1 MPQLISHPIVT
12 MTETI
17 IPTALHTFLADQ
29 LRYGQARRFFRLDG
43 FDEAVYTGLLARIH
57 AERDALAGR
66 PLWVRTT
73 APIPGYEEYAL
84 EAGKSATWYRNHV
97 PPGHAL
103 LLIFNRHTSDAQSL
117 KDIYPVTE
125 SLLADKGLDHIITAA
140 FAQYQP
146 SREQVGVLKTF
157 LSRLRRH
164 LFRPQLRDLVAFLAA
179 LDTHLHNNPG
189 ATMEAAIA
197 ESLPRLGVFR
207 CHELADHINTPK
219 GDRLLKDVYRAARLG
234 MELLDENQRAQ
245 YERRLAKAE
254 FDDDSP
260 YGGLSAGE
268 KRALLGR
275 FLNDV
280 LTDRD
285 DLLRVLQIDWREVS
299 PVLHKSR
306 RKTAAEKIQQLG
318 AALQDALA
326 KQQLDV
332 DDLPETVQD
341 ALQDLAEGQQPED
354 DGLDALLTDYGD
366 ALPKKLRNQ
375 LRRLRGLKRRQTPDF
390 IAGLTSLAVELLLP
404 LQNELP
410 ARVSLRIRFDD
421 RALERI
427 TGKESEA
434 LLAFRTL
441 YGGIEKRMPHIHWE
455 LGTLWELARQH
466 ADLVG
471 QADEEGEGERE
482 KEIKVA
488 LPFRVA
494 VIRVDDENE
503 ETLDQAELTWQ
514 YRSEG
519 PDGATFAHLRA
530 EADQLTEQGT
540 AGALFASAARR
551 LPIPIYN
558 TCPPADQIGDLDLSR
573 PVASLGAWYREF
585 TDLGEALRQALAQRA
600 RPGTRTALEG
610 AVAALEEAWAGF
622 VSDTAGH
629 GILSAALDD
638 FLTAYDDLLQTAI
651 LHLRRGQ
658 EVLHGYRL
666 LTQAWMVGLKT
677 FDEWAVIPAL
687 HPVKL
692 YWRRARVRA
701 FDELIARL
709 LDANHPATVVDER
722 RFRQELEVTYG
733 SAGYPAVLALP
744 GRDRRPVYFLP
755 VHEMD
760 GYELFRRAGQA
771 TVAFGLDPTLVSEA
785 EGEEAAK
792 IAAREL
798 ARVVQD
804 YVETY
809 PFVRDGLEV
818 YLLQCRNGAL
828 PGLLVERLAQL
839 ARRRRWEL
847 HLHVI
852 VHSTDRGAP
861 LYRRVVEWLNAH
873 EEFVERP
880 ANAYFPP
887 VSLRVLECSYENL
900 FAQLGDTDLVILPD
914 VLAEQGQDIEAEMEP
929 ESVVVPHTAD
939 LPRYRAQQTPFER
952 GEVSRINE
960 LTPPPQPALFRHFYL
975 TQWAAAQ
982 QKAASPEAQVIF
994 RQRISIQPWERELAE
1009 LHRRFNWVACYDT
1022 IVDRFLLEDTFTETV
1037 QVIRYSLG
1045 LGIKRR
1051 HNLTVSSSRRVQDIV
1066 ESRLS
1071 VNLETLLP
1079 GTPEEF
1085 RRQVARRLVEEA
1097 KQVSGDIVLRAAG
1110 PGAFLNELIGLVVA
1124 KHQTERRYLER
1135 HPGALTA
1142 WIYLDDFAHWFNGK
1156 LPDLL
1161 FVAIPPEA
1169 NGELPL
1175 HIEVIET
1182 KCVGEANF
1190 KNEAADAQRQV
1201 AQGVNRLA
1209 LAWMPGATHLD
1220 APFWYDQLYRAV
1232 VGNLAVEQ
1240 NQMRLWDAFRRRLPG
1255 GDFTLEMSGHAW
1267 AFCYDGSAGI
1277 LGLLDEREA
1286 DILAPDAPDVPHQRH
1301 YAGRAGLR
1309 HHLRALV
1316 DEWKLETPEE
1326 TWSSAYD
1333 ESVIPPTVGKPPEAT
1348 HVEPPPTV
1356 SSVEPE
1362 PKTETEPVPIEE
1374 DELTQWVQEKA
1385 RQLARVLRDYG
1396 LRVYPIEP
1404 EKADIGPSVV
1414 RFKVRLRPGEK
1425 LNRLQAIATDLQRE
1439 LALTAVPLV
1448 DNVLGT
1454 TFVGIDL
1461 PRPEPQIISLTDA
1474 LRELPSGDIGH
1485 LPFLVGKTPSGQTLT
1500 ADLAALPH
1508 LLVAGSTGSG
1518 KTIFLYSLIVALL
1531 HQFGPEALSLLLV
1544 DPKQTDFVYFEGL
1557 PHLRGGQVVIEAEEA
1572 IARLEQLTTETLD
1585 ARTRQLR
1592 QARCRD
1598 ILDYNARHPDTPMPP
1613 IVVVIDEYADL
1624 VQVLDRR
1631 GRQEFERQ
1639 LVRLAQRARNV
1650 GIHLVIAT
1658 QRPSADI
1665 VTTSLKTNLP
1675 ARIAFRLPSHHDSMT
1690 ILGQAGAE
1698 NLLGNGDMLYMAEG
1712 SRSMRLQGFYVSS
1725 ESLNRLAG
1733 VHLDHH

>member
-1 MPQLISHPIVT
+1 MNNGTISI
-12 MTETI
+12 
-17 IPTALHTFLADQ
+17 ALHTFLADQ
-29 LRYGQARRFFRLDG
+29 LHGGQARRFFRLDG
-43 FDEAVYTGLLARIH
+43 FDEAVYRGLLERIH
-57 AERDALAGR
+57 AEGDTLSGH

-73 APIPGYEEYAL
+73 DPIPGYETYAL
-84 EAGKSATWYRNHV
+84 EPGKSATWYRNHV
-97 PPGHAL
+97 PPGHVL

-125 SLLADKGLDHIITAA
+125 SLLADEGLDHLIAAA

-146 SREQVGVLKTF
+146 SKEQVGVLKNF
-157 LSRLRRH
+157 LERLHRH
-164 LFRPQLRDLVAFLAA
+164 LLRPQLHDLVAFLSA
-179 LDTHLHNNPG
+179 LDAHLHAHPG

-197 ESLPRLGVFR
+197 ENLPHLGLFR
-207 CHELADHINTPK
+207 CRELAEHLNTPK
-219 GDRLLKDVYRAARLG
+219 GDRLLKDVHRAARLG
-234 MELLDENQRAQ
+234 LELLDENQRSQ
-245 YERRLAKAE
+245 YERRLAEAE

-260 YGGLSAGE
+260 YGGPSVDE
-268 KRALLGR
+268 KHALLER
-275 FLNDV
+275 FLNEV
-280 LTDRD
+280 LTERD
-285 DLLRVLQIDWREVS
+285 DLLRVFQIDWREVA

-306 RKTAAEKIQQLG
+306 RKTAAEKMQEL
-318 AALQDALA
+318 AVALQTALA
-326 KQQLDV
+326 DQHLDESA
-332 DDLPETVQD
+332 LPETAQD
-341 ALQDLAEGQQPED
+341 VLQDLTEGQPPED
-354 DGLDALLTDYGD
+354 EGLDALLTDYGD

-375 LRRLRGLKRRQTPDF
+375 LRCLRGVKRRQTTDF
-390 IAGLTSLAVELLLP
+390 IAGLASLAVELLLP
-404 LQNELP
+404 LQDELP
-410 ARVSLRIRFDD
+410 AGTLLRVRFDD
-421 RALERI
+421 RTLERI
-427 TGKESEA
+427 TAKEAEA

-441 YGGIEKRMPHIHWE
+441 YGGIEERMPHVQWD
-455 LGTLWELARQH
+455 LAALWKLAQQH
-466 ADLVG
+466 ADLVD
-471 QADEEGEGERE
+471 QAEEEEEGERE
-482 KEIKVA
+482 KEVKVD
-488 LPFRVA
+488 LRFRVTVVSLPSPSGREA
-494 VIRVDDENE
+494 GGEGNDQE
-503 ETLDQAELTWQ
+503 ELDRAELTWQ

-519 PDGATFAHLRA
+519 PSGATFAHLRA
-530 EADQLTEQGT
+530 EAERLTEQDTDGP
-540 AGALFASAARR
+540 LFASTARR

-573 PVASLGAWYREF
+573 PVASLGAWYREC
-585 TDLGEALRQALAQRA
+585 TDLSEEFRDALAQRA
-600 RPGTRTALEG
+600 RPETRANLE
-610 AVAALEEAWAGF
+610 AALTRLETAWADF
-622 VSDTAGH
+622 VAEADGN
-629 GILSAALDD
+629 GLLSTALDD
-638 FLTAYDDLLQTAI
+638 FLTAYDGFLQTA
-651 LHLRRGQ
+651 LANLQQGQ

-666 LTQAWMVGLKT
+666 LSQAWMVGMET
-677 FDEWAVIPAL
+677 FDEWAMMPAL
-687 HPVKL
+687 HPLKL
-692 YWRRARVRA
+692 YWQRARTHA
-701 FDELIARL
+701 FDALIARL
-709 LDANHPATVVDER
+709 LDAEHPAAIVDER

-744 GRDRRPVYFLP
+744 GRDRRPDYFLP

-839 ARRRRWEL
+839 ARRRRWDL

-873 EEFVERP
+873 EEFIERP

-887 VSLRVLECSYENL
+887 VSLRVLECGYEEL
-900 FAQLGDTDLVILPD
+900 FGQLGDTDLVILPD
-914 VLAEQGQDIEAEMEP
+914 VLAEQGQAIEADVETEP
-929 ESVVVPHTAD
+929 VALHNTAD
-939 LPRYRAQQTPFER
+939 LPRYRAQQAPFER
-952 GEVSRINE
+952 GEVSRVTE
-960 LTPPPQPALFRHFYL
+960 LIPAPQPALFRHFYL
-975 TQWAAAQ
+975 TQWAAVE
-982 QKAASPEAQVIF
+982 QKPITPNSHVAF
-994 RQRISIQPWERELAE
+994 RQRVSLQAWERELAE

-1066 ESRLS
+1066 ESRLT

-1110 PGAFLNELIGLVVA
+1110 PGTFLNELIGLVVA
-1124 KHQTERRYLER
+1124 KHQTEHRYLKE

-1182 KCVGEANF
+1182 KCVGEVNF
-1190 KNEAADAQRQV
+1190 AVEAADAQRQV

-1209 LAWMPGATHLD
+1209 PAWMPGAAHLD

-1240 NQMRLWDAFRRRLPG
+1240 SRMRLWQAFRRRLPA

-1267 AFCYDGSAGI
+1267 VFCYDGSGGI
-1277 LGLLDEREA
+1277 LGATDEREA
-1286 DILAPDAPDVPHQRH
+1286 DIVAPDVPTIPHHRH
-1301 YAGRAGLR
+1301 FAGRAGLR
-1309 HHLRALV
+1309 QYLRSLV
-1316 DEWKLETPEE
+1316 DEWKLETPAE
-1326 TWSSAYD
+1326 TWSPAYD
-1333 ESVIPPTVGKPPEAT
+1333 EALHPPVPPVVEAEAP
-1348 HVEPPPTV
+1348 VEVRPEPAPPASTSPA
-1356 SSVEPE
+1356 EPE
-1362 PKTETEPVPIEE
+1362 PAQKE
-1374 DELTQWVQEKA
+1374 DALSAWVREKA
-1385 RQLARVLRDYG
+1385 QQLARVLRDYG

-1404 EKADIGPSVV
+1404 DKADIGPSVV

-1425 LNRLQAIATDLQRE
+1425 LSHLQAIAADLQRE

-1448 DNVLGT
+1448 ANVLGT
-1454 TFVGIDL
+1454 QYVGIDL
-1461 PRPEPQIISLTDA
+1461 PRPEPETLSLIEA
-1474 LRELPSGDIGH
+1474 LAELPSAGVGY
-1485 LPFLVGKTPSGQTLT
+1485 LPFLVGKRASGETVN

-1518 KTIFLYSLIVALL
+1518 KTIFLYTLIISLL
-1531 HQFGPEALSLLLV
+1531 HQFGPGALSLLLV

-1557 PHLRGGQVVIEAEEA
+1557 PHLLDGQVVIEAEEA
-1572 IARLEQLTTETLD
+1572 IDRLVQLTTETLD
-1585 ARTRQLR
+1585 TRTRQLR

-1598 ILDYNARHPDTPMPP
+1598 ILDYNTRHPNGPIPP
-1613 IVVVIDEYADL
+1613 TVVVIDEYADL
-1624 VQVLDRR
+1624 VQVLDRSS
-1631 GRQEFERQ
+1631 RQEFERQ
-1639 LVRLAQRARNV
+1639 LGRLAQRGRNV

-1658 QRPSADI
+1658 QRPSGDL
-1665 VTTSLKTNLP
+1665 VTTSLKANLP
-1675 ARIAFRLPSHHDSMT
+1675 ARIAFRLPSYHDSMT
-1690 ILGQAGAE
+1690 ILDQPGAE
-1698 NLLGNGDMLYMAEG
+1698 NLLGRGDMLFSNKGQVE
-1712 SRSMRLQGFYVSS
+1712 RLQGFYISPD
-1725 ESLNRLAG
+1725 ELAA
-1733 VHLDHH
+1733 VLSKLP

>member
-1 MPQLISHPIVT
+1 MTNKVIS
-12 MTETI
+12 
-17 IPTALHTFLADQ
+17 TALHTFLADQ
-29 LRYGQARRFFRLDG
+29 LHGGEARRFFRLDG
-43 FDEAVYTGLLARIH
+43 FDEAVYSGLLERLH
-57 AERDALAGR
+57 AEGDTLAGH

-73 APIPGYEEYAL
+73 APIPGYEAYAL

-103 LLIFNRHTSDAQSL
+103 LLIFNRRTSDVQSL

-125 SLLADKGLDHIITAA
+125 SLLATEGLNHLIQAA
-140 FAQYQP
+140 FTDYQP
-146 SREQVGVLKTF
+146 SADQIQVLTNF
-157 LSRLRRH
+157 LARLRRH
-164 LFRPQLRDLVAFLAA
+164 LFHLQLRDLVAFLSA
-179 LDTHLHNNPG
+179 LDTHLYNNPG
-189 ATMEAAIA
+189 ATIETAIA
-197 ESLPRLGVFR
+197 ESLPHLGLFR
-207 CHELADHINTPK
+207 CRELADHLNTPK

-234 MELLDENQRAQ
+234 LELLDDNQRNQ
-245 YERRLAKAE
+245 YERRLDEAE

-260 YGGLSAGE
+260 YGGLSSEE
-268 KRALLGR
+268 KRGLLKR
-275 FLNDV
+275 FLNEV

-299 PVLHKSR
+299 PVLHKR
-306 RKTAAEKIQQLG
+306 HRKTAAEKMQQLG
-318 AALQDALA
+318 TALREALVE
-326 KQQLDV
+326 QRLETG
-332 DDLPETVQD
+332 DLPETVQYT
-341 ALQDLAEGQQPED
+341 LQNLAEGQQPED
-354 DGLDALLTDYGD
+354 DGLEVLLTDYGD

-375 LRRLRGLKRRQTPDF
+375 LRRLRGVKRRQTTDF

-404 LQNELP
+404 LQERL
-410 ARVSLRIRFDD
+410 AGASLHVQFDD
-421 RALERI
+421 RALKRI
-427 TGKESEA
+427 TAKEAEA

-441 YGGIEKRMPHIHWE
+441 YGGIEGRMPHVQWK
-455 LGTLWELARQH
+455 LDALWELAQQH
-466 ADLVG
+466 ADLVD
-471 QADEEGEGERE
+471 QADEEEGERE
-482 KEIKVA
+482 QKVKVD
-488 LPFRVA
+488 LPFRVT
-494 VIRVDDENE
+494 VVGTDGEGE
-503 ETLDQAELTWQ
+503 VELDRAELTWQ

-519 PDGATFAHLRA
+519 PGGATFAHLRA
-530 EADQLTEQGT
+530 EADRLLAAQDTG
-540 AGALFASAARR
+540 GPLFASTAPR
-551 LPIPIYN
+551 LSIPIYN
-558 TCPPADQIGDLDLSR
+558 TCPHADEIGDLDLSR

-585 TDLGEALRQALAQRA
+585 TDLGEAMREVLKQRA
-600 RPGTRTALEG
+600 RPEARTALEN

-622 VSDTAGH
+622 VSDAVRH
-629 GILSAALDD
+629 GILSTALDG
-638 FLTAYDDLLQTAI
+638 FLTAYDELLQTAI
-651 LHLRRGQ
+651 ANLQQGQ

-666 LTQAWMVGLKT
+666 LTQAWMVGLET
-677 FDEWAVIPAL
+677 FDEWAVMPAL
-687 HPVKL
+687 HPIKL
-692 YWRRARVRA
+692 YWQRARVRA

-709 LDANHPATVVDER
+709 LDADHPASVVDER

-744 GRDRRPVYFLP
+744 GRDRRPAYFLP
-755 VHEMD
+755 VHEMG
-760 GYELFRRAGQA
+760 GYELFRRAEQA

-809 PFVRDGLEV
+809 PFVRDGLDV

-828 PGLLVERLAQL
+828 PGLLVEQLAQL
-839 ARRRRWEL
+839 ARRRCWDL
-847 HLHVI
+847 HLYLI
-852 VHSTDRGAP
+852 IHSTDRGAP

-873 EEFVERP
+873 EEFIERP
-880 ANAYFPP
+880 TNAYFPL
-887 VSLRVLECSYENL
+887 VSLRVLECSYEEL
-900 FAQLGDTDLVILPD
+900 FNKLGDTDLVILPD
-914 VLAEQGQDIEAEMEP
+914 VLAEQGQTIEAEIKP
-929 ESVVVPHTAD
+929 DAAAYHTVD

-952 GEVSRINE
+952 GEISRTTE
-960 LTPPPQPALFRHFYL
+960 LTPPPQPALFHHFYL
-975 TQWAAAQ
+975 AQWAAKER
-982 QKAASPEAQVIF
+982 KAASPEAQAVF
-994 RQRISIQPWERELAE
+994 RQRVSLQPWERELAE

-1079 GTPEEF
+1079 GTPDEF
-1085 RRQVARRLVEEA
+1085 RRQVAQQLVEEA

-1110 PGAFLNELIGLVVA
+1110 PGAFLNELIGMVVA
-1124 KHQTERRYLER
+1124 KYQTQRRYLEQ

-1142 WIYLDDFAHWFNGK
+1142 WIYLDDFAHWFNGRV
-1156 LPDLL
+1156 PDLL

-1190 KNEAADAQRQV
+1190 KTEADDAQRQV

-1209 LAWMPGATHLD
+1209 PAWTPGAAHLD

-1240 NQMRLWDAFRRRLPG
+1240 SQMHLWEAFRRRLPR

-1267 AFCYDGSAGI
+1267 VFCYDGSAGI
-1277 LGLLDEREA
+1277 PRKMEEREA
-1286 DILAPDAPDVPHQRH
+1286 DIVAPDAPTVPHLLH

-1309 HHLRALV
+1309 DHLQSLV
-1316 DEWKLETPEE
+1316 NEWKLETPEE
-1326 TWSSAYD
+1326 TWSPAYD
-1333 ESVIPPTVGKPPEAT
+1333 EAVTPPAVETPPEVIRT
-1348 HVEPPPTV
+1348 EPPPTAPFI
-1356 SSVEPE
+1356 EPE
-1362 PKTETEPVPIEE
+1362 PKAETEPAPIEN
-1374 DELTQWVQEKA
+1374 DELTKWVQEKA
-1385 RQLARVLRDYG
+1385 KQLARVLRDYG

-1404 EKADIGPSVV
+1404 DKADIGPSVV

-1425 LNRLQAIATDLQRE
+1425 LNRLQNIAADLQRE

-1454 TFVGIDL
+1454 PFVGIDL
-1461 PRPEPQIISLTDA
+1461 PRPEPQIISITEA
-1474 LRELPSGDIGH
+1474 LNELPSGDVGH
-1485 LPFLVGKTPSGQTLT
+1485 LPFLVGKTPSGETVT
-1500 ADLAALPH
+1500 AELSTLPH

-1531 HQFGPEALSLLLV
+1531 HQFGPEELSLLLV

-1557 PHLRGGQVVIEAEEA
+1557 PHLLGGQVVIEAEEA
-1572 IARLEQLTTETLD
+1572 IACLEQLTTETLD
-1585 ARTRQLR
+1585 ARTRQLL
-1592 QARCRD
+1592 QARRRD
-1598 ILDYNARHPDTPMPP
+1598 ILDYNAHHPNAPMRP

-1665 VTTSLKTNLP
+1665 VTPTLKINLP

-1690 ILGQAGAE
+1690 ILDQAGAE
-1698 NLLGNGDMLYMAEG
+1698 NLLGKGDMLYLTQG
-1712 SRSMRLQGFYVSS
+1712 SKAKRLQGFYVSP
-1725 ESLNRLAG
+1725 ESLNQLIG
-1733 VHLDHH
+1733 SLIKNH